1 MLCNIFDDVNAAV
14 VAPVFVQ
21 NRDTRINSLVMS
33 SIAHGLGEL
42 IHYIFSIYFLFD
54 YKNYVSFIFALGGN
68 PIHSSPQGKK
78 LRIALN
84 IQRAYSS
91 NEAPFKRF

>member
-42 IHYIFSIYFLFD
+42 LHYIFSIYFIFG
-54 YKNYVSFIFALGGN
+54 YKKIMYFLYLQMEVIPYIL
-68 PIHSSPQGKK
+68 HHKGK
-78 LRIALN
+78 N
-84 IQRAYSS
+84 S
-91 NEAPFKRF
+91 E

>member
-33 SIAHGLGEL
+33 SIAHGLGQL
-42 IHYIFSIYFLFD
+42 LHYISIYF
-54 YKNYVSFIFALGGN
+54 IFGF
-68 PIHSSPQGKK
+68 KK
-78 LRIALN
+78 SCIFHICSLR
-84 IQRAYSS
+84 
-91 NEAPFKRF
+91 